1 MADGGSY
8 ADVVAAAQATAVA
21 PGGGGGGGGGG
32 AGNLSVFVPSADAD
46 AVRTGKKQ
54 PEPLVLH
61 VAAGECLNV
70 RFTNGMAT
78 GRSSFHLSK
87 LDSDIASSG
96 VNVGFNPEQT
106 VAPGESRS
114 YRFYADTVKL
124 GSATISDFGGTDTG
138 KQGLYGAVVVA
149 PSGSSFFDPETGAAK
164 DVGTQVDV
172 NVPGGT
178 SYRDFTTILSENE
191 TQIGANFMPYPT
203 AVKDPVSINYLT
215 PGKRNDDAT
224 MFSSKAHG
232 DPAKG
237 LILRAYGG
245 DPVKVHA
252 IGAPGSEQV
261 HDFNLGGQ
269 SFAIDPNMAHSEE
282 YSTRAVGPW
291 ESLDIDIAG
300 GAGGRA
306 RSVGDY
312 YYGDVRRPFTEAGMW
327 GLMRVMSDASCPI
340 KPLPGLSCI
349 AQPSL
354 IGDLSNL
361 VVPGAG
367 KPAPGKG
374 NGTSGN
380 SGKRRAAPSVLNLS
394 IRRRMSL
401 KQVRRNG
408 IKLKATVPST
418 TRRVRVRMYRLV
430 TTGKGKKQK
439 TRKVRTGEYVQKF
452 TKISKG
458 GRITVTWKS
467 KTTRRLKAGNYL
479 VQVDAGPKTGKYFPG
494 GAQVKVQVV
503 AAKRR

>member
-1 MADGGSY
+1 
-8 ADVVAAAQATAVA
+8 
-21 PGGGGGGGGGG
+21 
-32 AGNLSVFVPSADAD
+32 
-46 AVRTGKKQ
+46 
-54 PEPLVLH
+54 
-61 VAAGECLNV
+61 
-70 RFTNGMAT
+70 
-78 GRSSFHLSK
+78 
-87 LDSDIASSG
+87 
-96 VNVGFNPEQT
+96 
-106 VAPGESRS
+106 
-114 YRFYADTVKL
+114 
-124 GSATISDFGGTDTG
+124 
-138 KQGLYGAVVVA
+138 
-149 PSGSSFFDPETGAAK
+149 
-164 DVGTQVDV
+164 
-172 NVPGGT
+172 
-178 SYRDFTTILSENE
+178 
-191 TQIGANFMPYPT
+191 
-203 AVKDPVSINYLT
+203 
-215 PGKRNDDAT
+215 

-252 IGAPGSEQV
+252 IGTPGSEQV

-327 GLMRVMSDASCPI
+327 GLMRVMSDPGCPI
-340 KPLPGLSCI
+340 KPLPGLSCT

-361 VVPGAG
+361 VVPGASNPVPAKG
-367 KPAPGKG
+367 KPNNA
-374 NGTSGN
+374 N

-401 KQVRRNG
+401 RDVHRNG

-418 TRRVRVRMYRLV
+418 TRRVRVRMYRLI
-430 TTGKGKKQK
+430 TTGKGKKAK
-439 TRKVRTGEYVQKF
+439 TRKVRAGEYVKAYK
-452 TKISKG
+452 KIKKG
-458 GRITVTWKS
+458 GRITVVWKS
-467 KTTRRLKAGNYL
+467 KTTRKLKAGSYL
-479 VQVDAGPKTGKYFPG
+479 IQVDAGPKKGKYFPG